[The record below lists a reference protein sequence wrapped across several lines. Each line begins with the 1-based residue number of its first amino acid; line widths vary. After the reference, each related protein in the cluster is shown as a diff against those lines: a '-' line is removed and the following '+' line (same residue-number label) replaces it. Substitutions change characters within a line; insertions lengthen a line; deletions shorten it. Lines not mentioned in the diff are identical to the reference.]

1 MGASDVALMQPLL
14 EGYVHGQFEPC
25 SSSIEESACDRY
37 TGPVDT
43 QFLPHGDG
51 SLFVNGVENKIH
63 FVHGL
68 AQVTPTPGHG
78 AKGTQIITK
87 TSNLVEAECDD
98 CAISAEICDSIGNCC
113 KTGSLDNE
121 HDNLMRGA
129 QDIFARDMDQ
139 CSSTILDPE
148 HQLTLTIKHTG
159 EDGWTGEWV
168 RVMLDNGM
176 YKHCPMYDQFL
187 DNTSEAV
194 LTCY

>member
-14 EGYVHGQFEPC
+14 EGYVNGYCEPFP
-25 SSSIEESACDRY
+25 SNIEESACDRY

-78 AKGTQIITK
+78 AKVTQIITK

-113 KTGSLDNE
+113 KT
-121 HDNLMRGA
+121 
-129 QDIFARDMDQ
+129 
-139 CSSTILDPE
+139 
-148 HQLTLTIKHTG
+148 
-159 EDGWTGEWV
+159 
-168 RVMLDNGM
+168 
-176 YKHCPMYDQFL
+176 
-187 DNTSEAV
+187 
-194 LTCY
+194 